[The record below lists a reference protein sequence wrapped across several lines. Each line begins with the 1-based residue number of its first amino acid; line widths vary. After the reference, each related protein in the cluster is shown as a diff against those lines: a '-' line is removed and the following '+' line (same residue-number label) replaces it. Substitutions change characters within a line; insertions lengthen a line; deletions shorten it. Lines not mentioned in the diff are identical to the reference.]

1 MHATG
6 LGEDVPIRAA
16 MLSYIAP
23 DNNATALRQAGP
35 TIKEQ
40 DCVLVDIQV
49 LLSEGSSISK
59 HDLSTGIEM
68 VLANLLDPWLTADA
82 TVNVLGWIEDTQDGG
97 HRGNL
102 SMQET
107 KGELSTADEVGSGS
121 SKHTTSGDI
130 ERIHEPRRGH
140 ASTRKF
146 DDKTLAQAER
156 ERPSPSGS
164 DVDGKSP
171 VGVHLSSR
179 GAGDPG
185 KAGAAQPLPEAYQAN
200 KIKIGDSERS
210 SVAEKLSYKLV
221 PNGQE
226 APTQKLQAAEAQS
239 QAVDSDVKSS
249 VLESRGASAQ
259 ETLLHGQITG
269 FGWKLTGGHGGGST
283 LTATVL
289 LAGMEVQDVADVVAK
304 LESYQ
309 LMQSLKA
316 HLNQRFRADG
326 KPIQWMRV
334 VAAMRSTLL
343 SVPQSTVVQLPSMGG
358 PSRNWKDMVKQA
370 ADAAKIQVP
379 ENVWVLSMSS
389 DGDLTAAS
397 KDLPEIEA
405 PAAAGFSARQVIVLV
420 LALGSITLCFALL
433 CICTNFRQR
442 RPKWSSQVGRY
453 QRGGLG
459 QALGESALSVLPS
472 LQLFSSS
479 ALRVSSESWK
489 QSGESTPSAVQAD
502 GCWLQA
508 PQRGFERV
516 SVLQPGVSLSDLADP
531 RRSTVDEAYLA
542 VQRMRSVTM
551 ETAVSAVGDGAE
563 AGDPFQDQPR
573 DTHPGCSFL
582 IYSLLL
588 L

>member
-23 DNNATALRQAGP
+23 DNNGTALRQAGP

-40 DCVLVDIQV
+40 DCVLVDIQI

-82 TVNVLGWIEDTQDGG
+82 TVNILGWIEDTQDGG

-102 SMQET
+102 SMQDTE
-107 KGELSTADEVGSGS
+107 GE
-121 SKHTTSGDI
+121 
-130 ERIHEPRRGH
+130 R
-140 ASTRKF
+140 
-146 DDKTLAQAER
+146 
-156 ERPSPSGS
+156 
-164 DVDGKSP
+164 
-171 VGVHLSSR
+171 
-179 GAGDPG
+179 AGDPG
-185 KAGAAQPLPEAYQAN
+185 KAGAAQPLPEAYQAS
-200 KIKIGDSERS
+200 KIEIGDSERS
-210 SVAEKLSYKLV
+210 RVAEKLSYKLV

-226 APTQKLQAAEAQS
+226 APTQKLLAAEAQS
-239 QAVDSDVKSS
+239 QPVDSDVKSS

-316 HLNQRFRADG
+316 HLNQRFRAHG
-326 KPIQWMRV
+326 KPIKSMRV

-358 PSRNWKDMVKQA
+358 PSRDWKDMVKQA

-405 PAAAGFSARQVIVLV
+405 PAAAGFSARQVIMLV

-442 RPKWSSQVGRY
+442 RPKWSSQAGRY

-479 ALRVSSESWK
+479 ALRVSSESRK

-502 GCWLQA
+502 ACWLQA

-582 IYSLLL
+582 IYS
-588 L
+588 